1 MSIIKKSLTAIIC
14 CFILSSCIDEHV
26 TYIGDVATITP
37 NYYAFAAIKTDGS
50 VVAWGERSYG
60 GDISNVSHKLK
71 TNVSQIFSTKSAFAA
86 LKNDGSVVTWG
97 DSDSGGTA
105 EFYTYAEN
113 SNSNDNSEIF
123 LTSVADKLTNNI
135 TYIYS
140 NAAAFAALKNDG
152 SVVTWGSLN
161 SGGGS
166 TINGR
171 DSVAAKL
178 TNNVTK
184 IYSTLHAFAALKSDG
199 SVVTWGDSSYGGSS
213 PSNLLSGN
221 VIDIYT
227 NENVFVAL
235 KSDGSVVTWGNAE
248 NGGDKGIYSYINNE
262 TILSGDVTNELSS
275 NIVNIL
281 STNKFFAA
289 VKTDGSVI
297 FWGTVGDIAEVA
309 DQLINDV
316 SNVYAFEYAFA
327 ALKTDGSAVFWKNSK
342 TEYYYATEEDIDFV
356 ENASSILG
364 NDIVDIYSTN
374 EFYFR
379 DFTVLK
385 ADGSLFTW
393 GNYNLSEADEAII
406 NDNDIGINKISH
418 YVTSPYTD
426 MDDYVALKSDG
437 SVITWDSNSVGFQ
450 DAEMANFLAS
460 GVVEIY
466 SNNNL
471 FVALKE
477 NGLAITWMD

>member
-1 MSIIKKSLTAIIC
+1 MSIIKKSLTAVIC

-26 TYIGDVATITP
+26 TYIGDIATITP
-37 NYYAFAAIKTDGS
+37 NSQAFAAIKTDGS
-50 VVAWGERSYG
+50 VVAWGKRSYG

-71 TNVSQIFSTKSAFAA
+71 ANVSQIFSTKYAFAA

-97 DSDSGGTA
+97 GS
-105 EFYTYAEN
+105 
-113 SNSNDNSEIF
+113 NSEISG
-123 LTSVADKLTNNI
+123 TNGDMLTNNV
-135 TYIYS
+135 THIYS
-140 NAAAFAALKNDG
+140 NSAAFAALKSNG
-152 SVVTWGSLN
+152 SVVAWGDLS
-161 SGGGS
+161 SGGS
-166 TINGR
+166 TS
-171 DSVAAKL
+171 SVASEL
-178 TNNVTK
+178 TSNVTK

-199 SVVTWGDSSYGGSS
+199 SVVTWGDSNYGGSS

-262 TILSGDVTNELSS
+262 TVLSGDVTNELSS

-356 ENASSILG
+356 KNASNILG
-364 NDIVDIYSTN
+364 NNIVDIYSTDAY
-374 EFYFR
+374 YFR